1 MKVKAWPE
9 RRLSTHLLT
18 PMSSSIA
25 PRCIR
30 LKRVPVT
37 LKMWPDIR
45 LLWSEMIGVMLR
57 HRWKMASGTI
67 LVVGLVFALLVPRD
81 AEVLRSVQ
89 LKQVPDRELRKGLKD
104 LSGEIGKWGDFAGYN
119 LMLVIAVW
127 MGGRAFR
134 SRYFQRLAVASMLC
148 AIFAGLV
155 ANVFRFTVGRPR
167 PSAIA
172 KKGVPDGW
180 YGPQV
185 RWDYN
190 SFPSGHT
197 ATAFGSSIPLAVAMP
212 VVGVPAMICATGVCW
227 ARMYGNQHHPS
238 DVAVAIWIAI
248 LFGIPLGL
256 AVRRTRFAKASGDP
270 EDDVG
275 LEDGDAGEVVEA
287 GEARAG

>member
-1 MKVKAWPE
+1 
-9 RRLSTHLLT
+9 
-18 PMSSSIA
+18 MSSSIA

-37 LKMWPDIR
+37 PKMWPDIR
-45 LLWSEMIGVMLR
+45 LLWLEMVGVISR
-57 HRWKMASGTI
+57 HRWKMVVATVV
-67 LVVGLVFALLVPRD
+67 VVGLVFAFLVPRD
-81 AEVLRSVQ
+81 AEVLKLVQ
-89 LKQVPDRELRKGLKD
+89 LKQMPNRELRQDLKD

-119 LMLVIAVW
+119 LVLVIGIW
-127 MGGRAFR
+127 MAGRLFK

-167 PSAIA
+167 PNAIA

-185 RWDYN
+185 KWDFN

-212 VVGVPAMICATGVCW
+212 VVGVPAALRHQRLLGPHVRES
-227 ARMYGNQHHPS
+227 APSS
-238 DVAVAIWIAI
+238 DVAVAIWIAT
-248 LFGIPLGL
+248 LFGVPLGL
-256 AVRRTRFAKASGDP
+256 AVRRTRFKKAVGDP
-270 EDDVG
+270 EDAAASEMINDE
-275 LEDGDAGEVVEA
+275 LEI
-287 GEARAG
+287 RN